1 MTNHDRLKA
10 RLAIHDNTVPNVFT
24 TSTESQSATE
34 GKVVRLFQEFLDKLE
49 IQPELRLDVRKHI
62 TYASKGLSSLGPA
75 YESLDASR
83 SVIPINSNGYF
94 KYLGLGSS
102 IGLFTR

>member
-34 GKVVRLFQEFLDKLE
+34 SKVVRLCQEFLDKLE

-62 TYASKGLSSLGPA
+62 TYVSKGLSSLGPA

-83 SVIPINSNGYF
+83 LVISLKF
-94 KYLGLGSS
+94 KLQIPFLGRG
-102 IGLFTR
+102 

>member
-34 GKVVRLFQEFLDKLE
+34 SKVVRLCQEFLDKLE

-62 TYASKGLSSLGPA
+62 TYVSKGLSSLGPA

-83 SVIPINSNGYF
+83 LVLPMILSLKFKLQIPF
-94 KYLGLGSS
+94 LGRG
-102 IGLFTR
+102 